1 MCHVLCDRGQSGHPN
16 SVDQELPAKSSSR
29 SNYRGRVVSPHL
41 VLGILFF
48 VIMADSNQ
56 KQSCCDSKLK
66 FWNDSGFAAIKFMRL
81 LSQSNQPRDNK
92 QWNRYYD
99 RGPTLTPPGQQPE
112 PSQDGA
118 NNGSQYIDRICSPCL
133 TRIPQ
138 RPGINEHRSK
148 KTGEGTKKHDRCE
161 SHCPKLVGANSQG
174 K

>member
-81 LSQSNQPRDNK
+81 IAANPESFQNFSLLSQQLCF
-92 QWNRYYD
+92 WF
-99 RGPTLTPPGQQPE
+99 E
-112 PSQDGA
+112 
-118 NNGSQYIDRICSPCL
+118 
-133 TRIPQ
+133 
-138 RPGINEHRSK
+138 
-148 KTGEGTKKHDRCE
+148 
-161 SHCPKLVGANSQG
+161 
-174 K
+174 